1 MICKTPDNSI
11 PLLCSKFTFNSIT
24 VTKTDPAEV
33 EVSLIFPAHLPCF
46 HSTMAGQDFY
56 SYGRF
61 QTVVSLDHGILPYVV
76 EVEES
81 RCSRQ
86 RSMLWKS
93 FISFYLPELS

>member
-1 MICKTPDNSI
+1 MSKVAENSI
-11 PLLCSKFTFNSIT
+11 PLRRSKFTFNSIS

-46 HSTMAGQDFY
+46 HSTMAGQDFF

-76 EVEES
+76 EVEQS

-86 RSMLWKS
+86 RALIWRD
-93 FISFYLPELS
+93 FYSLFLPELS